1 MAVDHSAGGPLEH
14 LTVLYRGP
22 LSSCNYGCPYCP
34 FAKHRET
41 PEEHEADRAA
51 LDRFVAWVEAQ
62 PFPVSV
68 LFTPWGE
75 ALIWPRYQ
83 QAVTRL
89 SRLRHVRQ
97 VAIQTNLSGP
107 LRWLEHADLRKV
119 GLWAT
124 YHPGE
129 VAQARFLART
139 AELDALG
146 VRHSVGVVGVPD
158 RLPDIQ
164 ALRAALTPATYLWV
178 NALAGGRPYTPA
190 ERAALRG
197 IDPLFEVNTRPYR
210 TRGHACHAGESVIS
224 VDGDGEARRCH
235 FIAAPLGNIYAQD
248 VRELLAPRPCTR
260 AACDCHIG
268 YVHLPE
274 LGAGAVYGAGLLA
287 RIPEGPDW
295 AQPEAYLERARQL
308 WRGSGAQASTTGA

>member
-1 MAVDHSAGGPLEH
+1 MALGAPFH

-51 LDRFVAWVEAQ
+51 LERFVAWVESQ
-62 PFPVSV
+62 PFDVSV

-83 QAVTRL
+83 HAITRL
-89 SRLRHVRQ
+89 SRLPHVRQ

-107 LRWLEHADLRKV
+107 LGWLRDADLGKV

-129 VAQARFLART
+129 VSRERFLKRC
-139 AELDALG
+139 AELDAMG
-146 VRHSVGVVGVPD
+146 VRYSVGVVGVPD
-158 RLPDIQ
+158 QLPEIQ
-164 ALRAALTPATYLWV
+164 AVRDALNPATYLWV
-178 NALAGGRPYTPA
+178 NAFTGGRPYTRA
-190 ERAALRG
+190 ERAALTH
-197 IDPLFEVNTRPYR
+197 IDPLFEVNTRRYR
-210 TRGHACHAGESVIS
+210 SRGYACQAGETVIS
-224 VDGDGEARRCH
+224 VDGDGAARRCH
-235 FIAAPLGNIYAQD
+235 FISTPLGNIYAQD

-260 AACDCHIG
+260 VTCHCHIG
-268 YVHLPE
+268 YVHMPDLD
-274 LGAGAVYGAGLLA
+274 AGAVYGDGLLA
-287 RIPEGPDW
+287 RIPEGPEW
-295 AQPEAYLERARQL
+295 VAPGAYLERARQL
-308 WRGSGAQASTTGA
+308 WRGGRLTGL